1 MTAVAA
7 ARPPL
12 PRRTRRAAPGELP
25 PLSPRL
31 HVARGALFTVF
42 VVTGSLL
49 LQLLV
54 VSALQQR
61 AAQERAFDA
70 FRSDLAAGTAPV
82 GPTTNDDRALAAG
95 TPVAYL
101 EIPAIGVRQ
110 VVGEGTDPGTLFD
123 GPGHRRDSPL
133 PGQAGTS
140 VVMGRRGSF
149 GGPFARLED
158 LRKGDVVRVTTG
170 QGEFEYEVRGIRHE
184 GDPALPTL
192 DAGAGRLLLVTADG
206 RPFLPDGVLRVDAE
220 VEEAVAGPRPRVAT
234 PNLPA
239 REQIMGADT
248 STLWALVLWLEA
260 VVVLTVAAVWAWHR
274 WGRARAW
281 ALFCPPLLLVGVC
294 ASGEAARLFPNL
306 L

>member
-7 ARPPL
+7 PRPRL
-12 PRRTRRAAPGELP
+12 HRRSRRAAPGELP

-31 HVARGALFTVF
+31 HVARGALLALFTV
-42 VVTGSLL
+42 TTSLL

-61 AAQERAFDA
+61 AAQERTFAA
-70 FRSDLAAGTAPV
+70 FRADLAQGTAPV
-82 GPTTNDDRALAAG
+82 GPTTSDGLVLAAG
-95 TPVAYL
+95 TPVAFL

-110 VVGEGTDPGTLFD
+110 VVGEGTSPSTLFD

-133 PGQAGTS
+133 PGQLGTS
-140 VVMGRRGSF
+140 VIMGRRGAF
-149 GGPFARLED
+149 GGPFARIDD
-158 LRKGDVVRVTTG
+158 LRRGDLVRVTTG
-170 QGEFEYEVRGIRHE
+170 QGTVEYEVLGVREE
-184 GDPALPTL
+184 GERALPALE
-192 DAGAGRLLLVTADG
+192 AGAGRLLLVTANG

-220 VEEAVAGPRPRVAT
+220 LEDATAGPRPLVAS

-260 VVVLTVAAVWAWHR
+260 LTVLTLGAVWAWHR

-281 ALFCPPLLLVGVC
+281 TLFTPPLLLVGI
-294 ASGEAARLFPNL
+294 ATTGEAARLLPNL